1 MIFVIN
7 LVSQEAS
14 GFGDTTAQDVSNML
28 MPTISTSFIKVV
40 TSDEIEGNIRC
51 R

>member
-1 MIFVIN
+1 M
-7 LVSQEAS
+7 LRVSQEAS
-14 GFGDTTAQDVSNML
+14 VFGDTTTQDVSNML
-28 MPTISTSFIKVV
+28 MPTNSTSFIKVM

>member
-1 MIFVIN
+1 MFVIN

-28 MPTISTSFIKVV
+28 MPTNSTSFIKVV